1 MKKSGITICLLASMI
16 FAIAQDNLQLIDT
29 SKMWSSWRGGSNIPP
44 EYRISTYHKFQDD
57 TLINQTSYK
66 KIWESQDEQHIDW
79 ELKGFIR
86 SDTNGDIYVR
96 DQLNYE
102 GLIYR
107 FNVQVGDTFTIF
119 NPFNQGFV
127 FQVLVTEIDSTFIIP
142 ANQFRKRIKLIGNQL
157 WAGEEY
163 WIEGVGSL
171 AGIIVSGADIV
182 QQTGWA
188 MYDALC
194 QWQNDTLVY
203 SNPEY
208 NSCFI
213 TVSTPEI
220 SNETSEIIIKPN
232 PLINQSAV
240 IVKSHSSKC
249 LSLNIHDILGNLT
262 HTYQFPQ
269 NFNIIL
275 HRSQF
280 KRGLYIL
287 TLQKENNILKKTKL
301 IVQ

>member
-57 TLINQTSYK
+57 TLIDQTSYK

-119 NPFNQGFV
+119 NPFNFGLV
-127 FQVLVTEIDSTFIIP
+127 FQVLVTEIDST
-142 ANQFRKRIKLIGNQL
+142 
-157 WAGEEY
+157 
-163 WIEGVGSL
+163 
-171 AGIIVSGADIV
+171 
-182 QQTGWA
+182 
-188 MYDALC
+188 
-194 QWQNDTLVY
+194 
-203 SNPEY
+203 
-208 NSCFI
+208 
-213 TVSTPEI
+213 
-220 SNETSEIIIKPN
+220 
-232 PLINQSAV
+232 
-240 IVKSHSSKC
+240 
-249 LSLNIHDILGNLT
+249 
-262 HTYQFPQ
+262 
-269 NFNIIL
+269 
-275 HRSQF
+275 
-280 KRGLYIL
+280 
-287 TLQKENNILKKTKL
+287 
-301 IVQ
+301 